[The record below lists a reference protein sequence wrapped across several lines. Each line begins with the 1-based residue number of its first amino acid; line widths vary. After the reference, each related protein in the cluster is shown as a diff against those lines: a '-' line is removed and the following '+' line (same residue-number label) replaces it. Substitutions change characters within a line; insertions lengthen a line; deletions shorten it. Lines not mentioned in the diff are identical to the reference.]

1 MACMNVIKLP
11 LQLIPGSCLIIGLYK
26 LCKKS
31 AVRPMFPIKVHPDKT
46 GADMARVGLMQ
57 IPDVCTSADCNLFL
71 EQINKMK

>member
-1 MACMNVIKLP
+1 
-11 LQLIPGSCLIIGLYK
+11 
-26 LCKKS
+26 
-31 AVRPMFPIKVHPDKT
+31 MFPIKVHPDKT